1 MTYHILRNPMAGSI
15 DGLVPAWQT
24 ALTQAGHTV
33 LERSIVEVS
42 KDYPAFF
49 ASLSHEDAIILHGGD
64 GTINRFI
71 NDTEGLSLPCE
82 LLYAP
87 GGTGNDFLRDL
98 DKAPDCEPFSL
109 PSYVENLPVV
119 DIGGKQCRFLNNVGF
134 GIDGYCCEVGDAQK
148 LAKPGKKV
156 NYTAV
161 AIKGLLLHYK
171 PTTATIVVDGKE
183 YVYKKAWLAPTMKGR
198 YYGGGMNAA
207 PAQNRLSP
215 DGKLSVMIFH
225 GKGRLATLMAF
236 PSIFKGEHIRH
247 TDMVAIHEGYDIRVK
262 FNSPRAVQIDGETIL
277 GVNEYHAYAV
287 QSVSDPA
294 SAEAAQA
301 VGNPL

>member
-1 MTYHILRNPMAGSI
+1 MIYHILRNPLAGSM
-15 DGLVPAWQT
+15 DGIPPAWQT
-24 ALTQAGHTV
+24 VLTQVGHTIS
-33 LERSIVEVS
+33 EHSILEVS

-49 ASLSHEDAIILHGGD
+49 ASLSREDTIILHGGD

-71 NDTEGLSLPCE
+71 NDTEGLPLPCA

-98 DKAPDCEPFSL
+98 DKAPECDPFPLL
-109 PSYVENLPVV
+109 PYVANPPAV
-119 DIGGKQCRFLNNVGF
+119 DIQEKHYRFLNNVGF

-156 NYTAV
+156 NYTAI
-161 AIKGLLLHYK
+161 AIRGLLFHYK
-171 PTTATIVVDGKE
+171 PTTATVIVDGKE

-198 YYGGGMNAA
+198 FYGGGMNAA
-207 PAQNRLSP
+207 PAQNRLST
-215 DGKLSVMIFH
+215 DGKLSVMVFH

-236 PSIFKGEHIRH
+236 PSIFKGEHVKR

-262 FNSPRAVQIDGETIL
+262 FDSSRAVQIDGETIL
-277 GVNEYHAYAV
+277 GVSEYHAYAV
-287 QSVSDPA
+287 RPASAPA

-301 VGNPL
+301 VGAPL